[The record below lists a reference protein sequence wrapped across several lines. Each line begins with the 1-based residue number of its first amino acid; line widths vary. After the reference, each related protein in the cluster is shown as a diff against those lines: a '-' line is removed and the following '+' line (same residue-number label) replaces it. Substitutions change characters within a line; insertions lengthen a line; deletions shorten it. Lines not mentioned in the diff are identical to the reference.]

1 MIFTPTVLFISG
13 CTATTLIIT
22 LAAFAT
28 HYYIKAKEIAPYL
41 LQLEEA
47 QRRIAEAQTTL
58 EEIKREIKEKQTEVA
73 QAARLIADGHAAKE
87 WLEREAPKVEA
98 LRTAVE
104 AVQQKLKDA
113 TDAYQKRQGELN
125 DLTQQ
130 VADKNTELKASTE
143 KKNALDIETARLE
156 SETKSLEAR
165 IDAGNEYFKRLEAQ
179 VEQLTKARNTLDAQ
193 VKDLEKQA
201 ERLERQLKE
210 DRLARD
216 SAQQTLAQ
224 AKTELARVEGETNE
238 KKRFIAQ
245 VDERRNTN
253 HDCWKD
259 LDAPYFANV
268 QTPQASKLDEK
279 KWLEQ
284 FHANLNASDLLFSER
299 SLKAFHTGLKCAD
312 VSTLV
317 VLAGISGTGKSLLP
331 ELYAAALGMN
341 FLSVAVQPRWD
352 SPQDLFGFYNYM
364 EGRYKATELAR
375 FLWQFDRFNNPE
387 AAKRYQRQ
395 VPMNIVLLDEMN
407 LARVEYYFSDLLS
420 KLETRS
426 GIDPANAAQ
435 RFKAEVEIESSA
447 NSDKENRRRLFVGG
461 NTLFVGTMN
470 EDESTQT
477 LSDKVIDRSNV
488 LRFGRPKKLDAKPDK
503 SKFYKLCDGV
513 RVTEENWVKWRSENV
528 QRVGRM
534 KELLA
539 PVNDALEMV
548 GRPFAFRVSRAIERY
563 VGFYPGNSEADFKAA
578 VADQIEMKILPK
590 LNGLE
595 LDVAGFETLKNTV
608 GGIINGLND
617 EPLEKAFS
625 SSCDKEH
632 NAFFKWRGVMR

>member
-1 MIFTPTVLFISG
+1 MIPPTVLFITG
-13 CTATTLIIT
+13 CTLATVIVV
-22 LAAFAT
+22 LAALSI

-41 LQLEEA
+41 FRLEEL

-58 EEIKREIKEKQTEVA
+58 EETKRDIKDKVDELA
-73 QAARLIADGHAAKE
+73 QAERLIGDGKAAKV
-87 WLEREAPKVEA
+87 WLETEAPKVEA
-98 LRTAVE
+98 LRRAVE
-104 AVQQKLKDA
+104 TEQQKLKDA
-113 TDAYQKRQGELN
+113 ADAYQKRQDELN
-125 DLTQQ
+125 NLTQQ
-130 VADKNTELKASTE
+130 VADKNTELKVSTE
-143 KKNALDIETARLE
+143 KKDALDIATARLDAE
-156 SETKSLEAR
+156 AKSLETR
-165 IDAGNEYFKRLEAQ
+165 IDAGNEYFKQLEVQ
-179 VEQLTKARNTLDAQ
+179 VEQLTKTRNTLDAQ

-216 SAQQTLAQ
+216 SAKQELTCAKAELAGLEGKANEANRVLAELTKHRQSNADCWQDLDVPYIASAQ
-224 AKTELARVEGETNE
+224 AS
-238 KKRFIAQ
+238 Q
-245 VDERRNTN
+245 VSQMDEI
-253 HDCWKD
+253 
-259 LDAPYFANV
+259 
-268 QTPQASKLDEK
+268 
-279 KWLEQ
+279 KWLKEFQ
-284 FHANLNASDLLFSER
+284 DNLNTCDLLFSER
-299 SLKAFHTGLKCAD
+299 SVKAFHTGLKCAD

-387 AAKRYQRQ
+387 AVKRYQRQ
-395 VPMNIVLLDEMN
+395 APMNIVLLDEMN

-426 GIDPANAAQ
+426 GVDPENAAQ
-435 RFKAEVEIESSA
+435 RFKAEIEIESSS
-447 NSDKENRRRLFVGG
+447 NSDKESRRRLFVGG

-488 LRFGRPKKLDAKPDK
+488 LRFGRPEKLDAKPDK
-503 SKFYKLCDGV
+503 KLFFASCGRT
-513 RVTEENWVKWRSENV
+513 RVTEENWLRWRKKNE
-528 QRVGRM
+528 QRVARM
-534 KELLA
+534 RDLLA
-539 PVNDALEMV
+539 PVNPVLDKV
-548 GRPFAFRVSRAIERY
+548 GRPFAYRVAQAMESY
-563 VGFYPGNSEADFKAA
+563 VGFYPGDTEADFKAA

-595 LDVAGFETLKNTV
+595 LDITEFDSVKNTL
-608 GGIINGLND
+608 GGIINQLND
-617 EPLEKAFS
+617 QQLEVAFKT
-625 SSCDKEH
+625 SCDSAH
-632 NAFFKWRGVMR
+632 NSFFKWRGVMR

>member
-1 MIFTPTVLFISG
+1 MIPPTVLFIAG
-13 CTATTLIIT
+13 CTLATVIIVV
-22 LAAFAT
+22 AALSI

-41 LQLEEA
+41 FRLEEL

-58 EEIKREIKEKQTEVA
+58 EETKREIKEKQTEVA
-73 QAARLIADGHAAKE
+73 QAERLIADGHAAKE

-104 AVQQKLKDA
+104 TAQQKLKDA

-143 KKNALDIETARLE
+143 KKNTLDIETARLE
-156 SETKSLEAR
+156 AETKSLEAR
-165 IDAGNEYFKRLEAQ
+165 IDAGNEYLKRLEEQ
-179 VEQLTKARNTLDAQ
+179 VAQLTKAHNTLDAL

-216 SAQQTLAQ
+216 SAKQELTQ
-224 AKTELARVEGETNE
+224 ARAELAGLEGKANEANRVLAEL
-238 KKRFIAQ
+238 
-245 VDERRNTN
+245 TN
-253 HDCWKD
+253 HRESNADCWQD
-259 LDAPYFANV
+259 LDAPYISNS
-268 QTPQASKLDEK
+268 QTPQASKLDEMQ
-279 KWLEQ
+279 WLEK
-284 FHANLNASDLLFSER
+284 FHANLDTSDLLFSER

-375 FLWQFDRFNNPE
+375 FLWQFDRYNNPE

-395 VPMNIVLLDEMN
+395 VPMNMVLLDEMN

-426 GIDPANAAQ
+426 GIDPANVAQ

-447 NSDKENRRRLFVGG
+447 KSEKENRRRLFVGG

-488 LRFGRPKKLDAKPDK
+488 LRFGRPEKLDAKPDK
-503 SKFYKLCDGV
+503 KLFFESCGNV
-513 RVTEENWVKWRSENV
+513 RVTEENWVKWRNKNV
-528 QRVGRM
+528 QRVTRM
-534 KELLA
+534 RDLLA
-539 PVNDALEMV
+539 PVNAVLDSV
-548 GRPFAFRVSRAIERY
+548 GRPFAYRVSQAMESY
-563 VGFYPGNSEADFKAA
+563 VGYYPGNSEAEFKAA

-595 LDVAGFETLKNTV
+595 LDIAGFDSVKTTL
-608 GGIINGLND
+608 GGIIDHLSD
-617 EPLEKAFS
+617 QQLKDAFDA
-625 SSCDKEH
+625 SCDTKH
-632 NAFFKWRGVMR
+632 SFFKWRGVMR